1 MRPSTLALGL
11 VCGLVLAPAAA
22 HADPVTTNIFTS
34 SPGFVA
40 DASSFSVNGPS
51 INLGDILF
59 SGGAEG
65 YIYIQGLAP
74 RGNYIVS
81 FSAHDSSGNT
91 WNSLSAEV
99 LDPLSDGH
107 DAMDLNPQPGYVP
120 GGYSTSNN
128 TDGLSFAWNSGIR
141 RSAVFAHGG
150 EASLFVDEDT
160 NDHDLLAF
168 NGFNGDVAMVNFG
181 LRDNSGG
188 RGFLLRLSVD
198 GGADPGAQTPEPA
211 SMLLLGT
218 GLLGLARARQRRGT
232 LAR

>member
-11 VCGLVLAPAAA
+11 VCGLVLIPAAA
-22 HADPVTTNIFTS
+22 HADPVTAIYANS
-34 SPGFVA
+34 SGFVA
-40 DASSFSVNGPS
+40 DAGSFTVNGPS
-51 INLGDILF
+51 INLGDITF
-59 SGGAEG
+59 AGGSEG
-65 YIYIQGLAP
+65 YIFIQGLAP

-81 FSAHDSSGNT
+81 FSAHDAAGNPWT
-91 WNSLSAEV
+91 SLSAEV

-107 DAMDLNPQPGYVP
+107 DAAYMNPQPGYVP
-120 GGYSTSNN
+120 TGYSTSNN
-128 TDGLSFAWNSGIR
+128 TDGLSFAWNSGIK

-168 NGFNGDVAMVNFG
+168 NGFSGGQLAMVNFG

-188 RGFLLRLSVD
+188 RGFLLRLSVN
-198 GGADPGAQTPEPA
+198 GGADPGSQTPEPA

-218 GLLGLARARQRRGT
+218 GLVGLAQARRRRGT
-232 LAR
+232 VAR